1 MTRDVS
7 VLRPDSST
15 FIYNMINSIIA
26 QIGNPLGF
34 IDIKRAAAAA
44 AAAAAAIGSKQTSAE
59 RGKAAEE
66 ERGRE
71 AHVSTWIEEVRVR
84 GSGNGCLVDISTQLA
99 GSPMELAQ
107 PAHPV

>member
-1 MTRDVS
+1 
-7 VLRPDSST
+7 
-15 FIYNMINSIIA
+15 MINSIIA

-34 IDIKRAAAAA
+34 IDIKRAAA